1 MDHEKYK
8 NSVFNNLKEEEIF
21 IHQNNIRSK
30 DHNVYTENNKKRAL
44 DNNDD
49 KRYICEDL
57 ISTLAWVIIK

>member
-1 MDHEKYK
+1 M
-8 NSVFNNLKEEEIF
+8 KEEEIY

-49 KRYICEDL
+49 KRYICGDL
-57 ISTLAWVIIK
+57 KSTLAWGHYKIENILNYITQFL